1 MSKRRQRSQSGKHD
15 HVFGRHAAQ
24 ALLEM
29 RPEDVRRVVLLKGK
43 RDDILD
49 EYLEMTS
56 AVSVEPEIHRWN
68 DFLDATGLTA
78 ADKHQGICLFVK
90 PREMPNEDDLHE
102 LKKARLVVAL
112 DQLSDPRNLATV
124 LRSAAFFHVDA
135 VLLMRYRSSE
145 ITPQVAKISAG
156 GAELVRIFQVTNLA
170 NALKKLQRFGFV
182 VYGLDERG
190 ERTLAETKFAEN
202 SVLVVGAEG
211 QGMRVKT
218 RNVCDELV
226 RIPGGRKGIE
236 SLNAGVAASI
246 AISEFSRS

>member
-1 MSKRRQRSQSGKHD
+1 MRWE
-15 HVFGRHAAQ
+15 HVYGRHAVQ
-24 ALLEM
+24 ALIEM
-29 RPEDVRRVVLLKGK
+29 RPQDIRRLFLLKGK

-56 AVSVEPEIHRWN
+56 ELDVEPEIHRWG

-78 ADKHQGICLFVK
+78 SEKHQGICVYAK

-102 LKKARLVVAL
+102 LRGARVVVAL

-124 LRSAAFFHVDA
+124 LRSVAFFSVDA

-156 GAELVRIFQVTNLA
+156 GSELVRIFQVTNLS
-170 NALKKLQRFGFV
+170 NALKKLQRFGFL

-190 ERTLAETKFAEN
+190 ERTLAETKFAES

-218 RNVCDELV
+218 RNCCDELV

-246 AISEFSRS
+246 AISEFARG